1 MSARTRRG
9 LHQLSGDPKRRVH
22 VLVYKKDWERLG
34 ELYGS
39 AVKRGNV
46 IRMLLRDF
54 LRRVEAKAEQSLSA
68 RMSQVH

>member
-1 MSARTRRG
+1 MSNTDIQEVSNE
-9 LHQLSGDPKRRVH
+9 LDGDPKRRVH
-22 VLVYKKDWERLG
+22 VLVYARDWERLG

-54 LRRVEAKAEQSLSA
+54 LRRLESKAEQKL
-68 RMSQVH
+68 

>member
-1 MSARTRRG
+1 MSETDG
-9 LHQLSGDPKRRVH
+9 EVLSSELDGDPKKRVH
-22 VLVYKKDWERLG
+22 VLVYERDWERLG

-54 LRRVEAKAEQSLSA
+54 IRRLEAKAEQRL
-68 RMSQVH
+68 

>member
-1 MSARTRRG
+1 MSAEIEEVSNE
-9 LHQLSGDPKRRVH
+9 LDGDPKKRVH
-22 VLVYKKDWERLG
+22 VLVYERDWERLG

-54 LRRVEAKAEQSLSA
+54 LRRLEAKAEQRL
-68 RMSQVH
+68 

>member
-1 MSARTRRG
+1 MTTELEEVS
-9 LHQLSGDPKRRVH
+9 HELSPDAKKRVH
-22 VLVYKKDWERLG
+22 VLVYEKDWERLG

-54 LRRVEAKAEQSLSA
+54 LRRLEAKAEQKL
-68 RMSQVH
+68 

>member
-1 MSARTRRG
+1 MGMSAEVEEVSSE
-9 LHQLSGDPKRRVH
+9 LDGDPKKRVH
-22 VLVYKKDWERLG
+22 VLVYERDWERLG

-54 LRRVEAKAEQSLSA
+54 LRRLEAKAEQKL
-68 RMSQVH
+68 

>member
-1 MSARTRRG
+1 MTTELEEVSSEIEKEKDA
-9 LHQLSGDPKRRVH
+9 QGDPKKRVH
-22 VLVYKKDWERLG
+22 VLVYERDWDRLG

-54 LRRVEAKAEQSLSA
+54 LRRLESKAEQKL
-68 RMSQVH
+68 